1 MKTKITIEVTVRG
14 MTADELKPF
23 TKRETRGL
31 IDSMEMNGLNVERTR
46 VKVEEENNGDKRT
59 SRSGQTRRHVPLYRA
74 ERGVPVPYDGRA
86 KGRKNGEDNKS
97 EGDGKVRHVEDET
110 G

>member
-23 TKRETRGL
+23 TERETRGL

-46 VKVEEENNGDKRT
+46 VKVEEE
-59 SRSGQTRRHVPLYRA
+59 
-74 ERGVPVPYDGRA
+74 
-86 KGRKNGEDNKS
+86 
-97 EGDGKVRHVEDET
+97 
-110 G
+110 